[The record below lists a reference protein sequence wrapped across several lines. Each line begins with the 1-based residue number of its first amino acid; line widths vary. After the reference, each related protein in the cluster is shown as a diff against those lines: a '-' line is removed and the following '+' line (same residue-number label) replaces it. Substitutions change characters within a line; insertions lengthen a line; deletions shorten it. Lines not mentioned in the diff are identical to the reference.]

1 MSFSAIYHTM
11 LNHSRRVARICMQ
24 LDFVG
29 IIVLIAGSVISGV
42 VLEFFQFPRVRK
54 AYVACVS

>member
-1 MSFSAIYHTM
+1 M